1 MKKEIPKN
9 LKIENRPFING
20 EFYSPKKVGS
30 IKKKSPVNNYKL
42 PNIINCGTKEIDLAV
57 KSGERAFNE
66 GNWKNFSPKKK
77 KNIFLSAAKSI
88 EKNLKEIALIDC
100 LETGRS
106 IINFERDSIP
116 KSIEVIKY
124 FAESIDKIYDTMKP
138 LDINSLGLIT
148 RKPYGVVASLTSWN
162 DPLVPAMWKACPAI
176 LMGNSII
183 MKPSEN
189 STFSLLKVAE
199 LFFKSGL
206 PKGILNVIT
215 GSSLTGQKLV
225 KHRGTSAIYFT
236 GSAETGKKIS
246 QIASLKK
253 LKKISLECG
262 GKSCFIITKKCKS
275 LKKAAKILAKNIFY
289 NQGQICSAPSRLIIN
304 KKVKKT
310 FLKYLFNETNKF
322 IPGDPL
328 DYNSEVG
335 AIVNKHQFKKIKKY
349 FEIGVKEKNK
359 YKIFNKNIWKKSINF
374 PPVIFY
380 EVNKKSK
387 LLRDEIFGPILT
399 CEIFSKNS
407 EAIKMANNT
416 EYGLAASIWS
426 DDFNEIH
433 EFINKVESGIIHIN
447 SYGEDDNSIPFG
459 GIKNSGYGRDKSVYA
474 FNEVSYLKSIYYK
487 K

>member
-1 MKKEIPKN
+1 MKKEIPKY

-20 EFYSPKKVGS
+20 EFYLPKKVGL
-30 IKKKSPVNNYKL
+30 IKKKSPVNNYNL
-42 PNIINCGTKEIDLAV
+42 PDIINCSEKEIDLAV
-57 KSGERAFNE
+57 RSGRKAFND
-66 GNWKNFSPKKK
+66 GDWKNFSPKKK

-88 EKNLKEIALIDC
+88 KQNLKEIALIDC

-116 KSIEVIKY
+116 KSIEVIEY

-138 LDINSLGLIT
+138 LNLNSLGLIT

-206 PKGILNVIT
+206 PKGVLNVIT
-215 GSSLTGQKLV
+215 GTSSTGQKLV
-225 KHRGTSAIYFT
+225 KHHGTDAIYFT

-246 QIASLKK
+246 QIASVKK

-304 KKVKKT
+304 NKVKNT
-310 FLKYLFNETNKF
+310 FLKYLYNETNKF

-335 AIVNKHQFKKIKKY
+335 AIVNKNQFKKIKKY
-349 FEIGVKEKNK
+349 FKIGVKEKNK
-359 YKIFNKNIWKKSINF
+359 YKIFNKKIWKKSINF

-380 EVNKKSK
+380 ETKRNSK
-387 LLRDEIFGPILT
+387 LLKNEIFGPILT
-399 CEIFSKNS
+399 CQYFSTNE
-407 EAIKMANNT
+407 EAIEIANST
-416 EYGLAASIWS
+416 DYGLASAIWS
-426 DDFNEIH
+426 DDFKEVHYFINEI
-433 EFINKVESGIIHIN
+433 ESGIVHIN

-459 GIKNSGYGRDKSVYA
+459 GIKESGFGRDKSINA
-474 FNEVSYLKSIYYK
+474 FNEFSYIKSIYFK